1 MTAHLTACPEL
12 KNQFNIFPFLKCS
25 DISQGIFYLLSTEYS
40 VHVTELT
47 IRSVG
52 EKC

>member
-1 MTAHLTACPEL
+1 MVAHLTACPDL
-12 KNQFNIFPFLKCS
+12 KNKYNIFPFLKRS
-25 DISQGIFYLLSTEYS
+25 DISQAIFFILSTPYS
-40 VHVTELT
+40 VNVTELT